1 MGIIKYIGITRSQ
14 IIFSLPF
21 LLILSTVFIIMPEL
35 PKGVVTG
42 KYFWFYYCCIWTCLT
57 VLLSYIISGKNIQI
71 NWGDGLIIL
80 FTGSVAFSSFFI
92 NKCSINTQLR
102 LFFLCCILYFSFR
115 FIINRYR
122 HIHYLFIIFLIITTL
137 EEAIIGLKQLYGWSL
152 SNHTLFQL
160 TGTFFNPGPYAG
172 YLSVIFPLALSF
184 TISRIYFLYSK
195 TTFSEINNLKSFIL
209 FIKNNRKYTILIF
222 IATLSLLSMFLS
234 LTVLPASMSRAAW
247 ISTVVGCIVSITNC
261 CVRKKKINEYYHKYQ
276 KYYKLV
282 SLIIAIIIAM
292 VCFNIYLLKQ
302 DSANGRILIWKIAVT
317 NSVKYPW
324 GVGLGNFAGIYGEMQ
339 SEYFSEKGRNDI
351 EIKVAGAPDYA
362 FNEYIQI
369 LIESG
374 YISLLFFI
382 LLNGYSLYKAYQT
395 KKYPAIAAIT
405 ALLTFALFSYPF
417 SVLPILIVYAFL
429 LAWCNTSNNFP
440 KGKRAKQKNTISII
454 FLIMMLS
461 TTLYLVKDSHKS
473 YMAYKAW
480 GKQKI
485 YFNAGIYEDIIPE
498 YKRLYPWLK
507 DDKRFLFE
515 YAQCLSKS
523 KQYFQSNEIIKE
535 AIKISGDPV
544 FYNIAGKNY
553 QAMKNYHEAEKYY
566 LQSIHMVPNRLYPY
580 YLLTKLYKE
589 TGDEK
594 KSKKY
599 AFILLQKEPKV
610 PSTAVKEMKT
620 EIKKILEINNENHH
634 DLTEFKKTY
643 K

>member
-152 SNHTLFQL
+152 SNHTLFRL

-184 TISRIYFLYSK
+184 TIPKIYFLYSK

-276 KYYKLV
+276 KYYKLA

-417 SVLPILIVYAFL
+417 SVLPILIVYTFL

-440 KGKRAKQKNTISII
+440 EGKRAKQKNTISII
-454 FLIMMLS
+454 LLIMMLS
-461 TTLYLVKDSHKS
+461 ATLYLVKDSHKS

-599 AFILLQKEPKV
+599 ALILLQKEPKV

-634 DLTEFKKTY
+634 DLTELKKTY

>member
-1 MGIIKYIGITRSQ
+1 MGIIKHIGITRSQ

-57 VLLSYIISGKNIQI
+57 VVLLYIISRKNIRI

-92 NKCSINTQLR
+92 NKCPINTQLR

-122 HIHYLFIIFLIITTL
+122 HIHYLFITFLIITTL
-137 EEAIIGLKQLYGWSL
+137 EETIIGLKQLYGWSL
-152 SNHTLFQL
+152 SNHALFRL
-160 TGTFFNPGPYAG
+160 TGSFFNPGPYAG
-172 YLSVIFPLALSF
+172 YLSIIFPLALSF
-184 TISRIYFLYSK
+184 TIFGIYILYSK
-195 TTFSEINNLKSFIL
+195 TTFSEINNLKSLIS

-222 IATLSLLSMFLS
+222 VSTLSFLSILLS

-247 ISTVVGCIVSITNC
+247 ISTIVGCIVSITNC
-261 CVRKKKINEYYHKYQ
+261 CVQKKKINEYYHKYL
-276 KYYKLV
+276 KYHKFTL
-282 SLIIAIIIAM
+282 SIIVIITAII
-292 VCFNIYLLKQ
+292 CFNTYLLKQ
-302 DSANGRILIWKIAVT
+302 DSANGRILIWKIAIT

-324 GVGLGNFAGIYGEMQ
+324 GVGLGNFAGTYGKMQ
-339 SEYFSEKGRNDI
+339 SEYFSEKGHNDT
-351 EIKVAGAPDYA
+351 EIKIAGAPDYA

-405 ALLTFALFSYPF
+405 SLLTFALFSYPF
-417 SVLPILIVYAFL
+417 SVLPILIVYTFL
-429 LAWCNTSNNFP
+429 LAWCNTSNYSP
-440 KGKRAKQKNTISII
+440 KWKRTKQKNSISII
-454 FLIMMLS
+454 LLIIMLS
-461 TTLYLVKDSHKS
+461 STLYLVKDSYGS
-473 YMAYKAW
+473 YTAYKAW
-480 GKQKI
+480 EKQKI
-485 YFNAGIYEDIIPE
+485 YFNTGIYEDIIPE
-498 YKRLYPWLK
+498 YQRLYPWLK
-507 DDKRFLFE
+507 DNKRFLFE

-535 AIKISGDPV
+535 AIKISGDPA

-553 QAMKNYHEAEKYY
+553 QAMKNYHKAEKYY
-566 LQSIHMVPNRLYPY
+566 LQSIHTVPNRLYPY
-580 YLLTKLYKE
+580 YLLVKLYKE
-589 TGDEK
+589 IGDEK

-599 AFILLQKEPKV
+599 ASILLQKEPKV
-610 PSTAVKEMKT
+610 PSTAIKEMRT
-620 EIKKILEINNENHH
+620 EIKKILEMNNENNH
-634 DLTEFKKTY
+634 DLIKFKEIY